1 MKYNSDKV
9 NIENFEITV
18 YIQENNSRKKIPF
31 IIFKELVKGT
41 VIVISVEP
49 PFKKEAQLN

>member
-49 PFKKEAQLN
+49 PFKKEA